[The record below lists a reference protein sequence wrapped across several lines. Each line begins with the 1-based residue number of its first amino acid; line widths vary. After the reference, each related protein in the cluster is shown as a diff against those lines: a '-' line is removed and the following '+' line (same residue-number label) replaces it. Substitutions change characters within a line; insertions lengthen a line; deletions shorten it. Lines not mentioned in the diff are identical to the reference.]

1 MRKRKPWIKTLAFL
15 AQAATLAAAVA
26 ALVVAYQNSQ
36 RLNDLDTS
44 QSRLGETVMWLCE
57 QNSRGNAEV
66 PAGLPADWARGGELS
81 IRLRQRPMALNPLL
95 VRDVGGRRI
104 AELVCEPLATRDPDS
119 LEFRPCLA
127 ADWQVSDDKLT
138 WTFHLN
144 PVARFSDD
152 TPVTAD
158 DVVYTFDMLRDPRV
172 RGQASAAF
180 LSELA
185 EVRAVTRQTIVFRFA
200 RPYFLAFA
208 AIADCLIVPRRAY
221 DRGDPLRLHEP
232 ALADLLQGSGPFVVE
247 KVDFSLTASEVLLR
261 RNEAYWD
268 RGHVPALDRIRFR
281 IVDDDQRAYELL
293 RTRGIDMMC
302 LSPDQFAD
310 IAASENFLE
319 FYQVF
324 HYYAPETGYVYLG
337 WNCRRAPLDDAR
349 VRRALGLL
357 VPRDR
362 IVKDIYAGRARPTV
376 LPFWSQGPQYPP
388 EIGLTP
394 ADPVAA
400 GNLLDQ
406 AGWTTSGDSAR
417 RSRAGQPLRI
427 RLLAVEHEKRQRV
440 LADFLVAEARK
451 VGFEITVDRVTWD
464 ELLQRLQRRDFD
476 GVLSGWSASME
487 TDPYLFW
494 HSSQT
499 GQGGLNFVGFSSPEA
514 DRLTEAIR
522 GQLDPAA
529 RSALCRQ
536 LALLLDREQPYTTI
550 LESETLVA
558 VSARFR
564 GVRQHTLGLR
574 PRGWYIPR
582 LLPPL

>member
-1 MRKRKPWIKTLAFL
+1 MRKRKPWLQTLVFL
-15 AQAATLAAAVA
+15 VQATTLAAAVA
-26 ALVVAYQNSQ
+26 ALVVSYQNSR
-36 RLNDLDTS
+36 RLDVLDAS
-44 QSRLGETVMWLCE
+44 HKRLGETVMWLCE
-57 QNSRGNAEV
+57 QDGRGGGLV
-66 PAGLPADWARGGELS
+66 PAGLPPDWARGGELV

-95 VRDVGGRRI
+95 IRDADGRRI
-104 AELVCEPLATRDPDS
+104 AELVCEPLASRDPDT

-127 ADWQVSDDKLT
+127 ADWQLSDDQLT

-158 DVVYTFDMLRDPRV
+158 DVVFTFDMLRDPRV

-185 EVRAVTRQTIVFRFA
+185 EVRAVNRQTVAFRFA

-208 AIADCLIVPRRAY
+208 ALADSFIVPRRVY
-221 DRGDPLRLHEP
+221 DRGDPLRLRE
-232 ALADLLQGSGPFVVE
+232 AGLADKLQGSGPFVVE
-247 KVDFSLTASEVLLR
+247 KVDFSLTASEVVLR

-281 IVDDDQRAYELL
+281 VVDDDQRAYELL
-293 RTRGIDMMC
+293 QTRAVGMMC
-302 LSPDQFAD
+302 LSPEQFGDVAGN
-310 IAASENFLE
+310 ENFLKY
-319 FYQVF
+319 YQVF
-324 HYYAPETGYVYLG
+324 HYYTPEMGYVYLG

-362 IVKDIYAGRARPTV
+362 IVKDIYAGHARPTA
-376 LPFWSQGPQYPP
+376 LPFWSEGPQYPP
-388 EIGLTP
+388 GIVP
-394 ADPVAA
+394 APTDPVAA
-400 GNLLDQ
+400 GKLLDE
-406 AGWTTSGDSAR
+406 AGWTASGDSGR
-417 RSRAGQPLRI
+417 RSKDGVPLRI
-427 RLLAVEHEKRQRV
+427 RLLAVEHEKRQRA
-440 LADFLVAEARK
+440 LADFLVAEARQA
-451 VGFEITVDRVTWD
+451 GLEITVDRVTWT
-464 ELLQRLQRRDFD
+464 ELLQRLERRDFD
-476 GVLSGWSASME
+476 AVLSGWSTALE

-499 GQGGLNFVGFSSPEA
+499 GQGGLNFVGFSSAEA

-522 GQLDPAA
+522 GELDPAA
-529 RSALCRQ
+529 RSALLRQ
-536 LALLLDREQPYTTI
+536 LAVILEREQPYTTI

-564 GVRQHTLGLR
+564 GVQQHKLGLR
-574 PRGWYIPR
+574 PRAWYIPR
-582 LLPPL
+582 LLPQL